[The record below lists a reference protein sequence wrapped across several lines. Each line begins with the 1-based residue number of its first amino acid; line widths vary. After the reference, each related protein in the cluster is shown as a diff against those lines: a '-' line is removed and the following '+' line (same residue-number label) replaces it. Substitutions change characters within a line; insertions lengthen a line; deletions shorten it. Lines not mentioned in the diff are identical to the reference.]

1 MTLLGNLQTDKSLG
15 RFLKLSYHYLPL
27 PLPVILL
34 FGNRDRDQKPAET
47 ITGKIKPMN
56 SLEE

>member
-15 RFLKLSYHYLPL
+15 RFLKLSYHYAHLLL

-34 FGNRDRDQKPAET
+34 FGRGLIHRIRLIRLP
-47 ITGKIKPMN
+47 G
-56 SLEE
+56 